1 VVFDADGDTEPDTPE
16 KQTGK
21 RQQHDRENTTLMK
34 LMGIAAPTAFPKDIY
49 SDPILTVWPT
59 KIGDVVRNEIGQE
72 QWGKYE
78 QTVRKEHENYSRDMA
93 KNSLFISYVVLEA
106 WKHGLQS
113 ASMQALCG
121 RIIDHVRG
129 SASSV
134 EPLAIS
140 AEAEPA
146 LVAQ

>member
-1 VVFDADGDTEPDTPE
+1 MVFDADGDTEADTSE

-34 LMGIAAPTAFPKDIY
+34 LMSIVDPSAFPSDIY
-49 SDPILTVWPT
+49 SDPVLTVWPA
-59 KIGDVVRNEIGQE
+59 KIGDVVRNEIGRE
-72 QWGKYE
+72 QWRKYE
-78 QTVRKEHENYSRDMA
+78 DTVRKEHENYSGDMA

-106 WKHGLQS
+106 WKQGLHS
-113 ASMQALCG
+113 ASMKALSG

-129 SASSV
+129 SASSS

-140 AEAEPA
+140 AVAKPA
-146 LVAQ
+146 LITQ